1 MSEDD
6 MKLAEVK
13 IIELGKARKIADSAT
28 KVVISGI
35 DKIIGR
41 KNPADEYEYFKV
53 VKNFI
58 DKRFDQII
66 RKRGARIYK
75 TATEK
80 KC

>member
-13 IIELGKARKIADSAT
+13 IVELGKARKIADSAA

-35 DKIIGR
+35 DKIVGR
-41 KNPADEYEYFKV
+41 KNPTDEYQYFKV
-53 VKNFI
+53 VKNLI

-75 TATEK
+75 TSQEK
-80 KC
+80 K

>member
-13 IIELGKARKIADSAT
+13 IVELGKARKIADSAA

-35 DKIIGR
+35 DKIVGR
-41 KNPADEYEYFKV
+41 KSPTDEYQYFKV
-53 VKNFI
+53 VKNLI

-75 TATEK
+75 TSQEK
-80 KC
+80 K

>member
-1 MSEDD
+1 

-13 IIELGKARKIADSAT
+13 IVELGKARKIADSAT

-80 KC
+80 K

>member
-13 IIELGKARKIADSAT
+13 IVELGKARKIADSAT

-53 VKNFI
+53 VKNLI

-80 KC
+80 K

>member
-1 MSEDD
+1 

-66 RKRGARIYK
+66 RKRGDRLYK
-75 TATEK
+75 IAQEK
-80 KC
+80 

>member
-53 VKNFI
+53 VKNLI

-80 KC
+80 K

>member
-80 KC
+80 K

>member
-13 IIELGKARKIADSAT
+13 IVELGKARKIADSAA

-66 RKRGARIYK
+66 RKRSARIYK
-75 TATEK
+75 TAKEK
-80 KC
+80 K